1 MDYFTSSCRHLQSLS
16 ENHLVIPGCRFLTT
30 VAAPISITQPR
41 LSSPSFIFRLSPGLK
56 PKSETGGPH
65 HTSSTPGLLPPPPSS
80 SGAVGEGACW
90 FCVLGWRGALIS
102 SFPLTC
108 HPLKSILAQPFH
120 QSSTVGTRIHHQRQL
135 IDFSVKWDSAGG
147 AWLPEAD
154 GSGLMPADIILQ
166 H

>member
-1 MDYFTSSCRHLQSLS
+1 MDYFTSSCLHLQSLS

-65 HTSSTPGLLPPPPSS
+65 HTSSTPELPPPLPCPPPPLVPWEREC
-80 SGAVGEGACW
+80 VG
-90 FCVLGWRGALIS
+90 FCVLGWRGALIG

-120 QSSTVGTRIHHQRQL
+120 QSSTAGTRIHHQRQV
-135 IDFSVKWDSAGG
+135 IDFSVKCDSEGG
-147 AWLPEAD
+147 GGVGVAPR
-154 GSGLMPADIILQ
+154 G
-166 H
+166 